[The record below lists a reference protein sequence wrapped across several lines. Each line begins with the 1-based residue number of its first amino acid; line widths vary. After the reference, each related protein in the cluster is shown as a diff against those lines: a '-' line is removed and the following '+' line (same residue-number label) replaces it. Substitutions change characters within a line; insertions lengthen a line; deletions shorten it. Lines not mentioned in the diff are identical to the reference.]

1 MVFVEIFFA
10 EMAFAKSKDGFVKN
24 IFVEMDLVKSRSGL
38 RRKYLY
44 GNCLRQV
51 QEWSSSKLSSPKW
64 SSSSPEAVFAENILV
79 EIVFVKSKN
88 DLRRIFLRRDG
99 LRPGTCGK
107 DKRIFNIKWLL
118 RKNICLHHRH
128 FD

>member
-38 RRKYLY
+38 GRKYLY

-64 SSSSPEAVFAENILV
+64 SSSSPEAVFAENIIV
-79 EIVFVKSKN
+79 EIAFVKSKN
-88 DLRRIFLRRDG
+88 DLRRIFSLPRWSSTKFEVVFG
-99 LRPGTCGK
+99 LLAFTPKPVTS
-107 DKRIFNIKWLL
+107 I
-118 RKNICLHHRH
+118 
-128 FD
+128 